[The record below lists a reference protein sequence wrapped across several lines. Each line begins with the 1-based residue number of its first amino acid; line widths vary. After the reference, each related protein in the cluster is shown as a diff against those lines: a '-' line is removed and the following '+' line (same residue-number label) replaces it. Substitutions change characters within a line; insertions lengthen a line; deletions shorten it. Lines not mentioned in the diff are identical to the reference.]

1 MREIKVNELKEGMTT
16 AVDVFSP
23 KGQLILKRHQ
33 TVSAFDI
40 AKFGFYNI
48 ASVYVEGSSAQEK
61 EEWNKKYAII
71 KEKYRDSIDNL
82 HEYMNDILYR
92 NIIPDKNTLIRDS
105 VEIFDR
111 FETSYELFD
120 ALQVLKQTDVST
132 MAHSMNVSIIARLIG
147 VWAGL
152 DTEKLDEIS
161 MAGLLHDIGKFKIP
175 DEILLKPGKLTKE

>member
-33 TVSAFDI
+33 AVSAFDI

-82 HEYMNDILYR
+82 QPYL
-92 NIIPDKNTLIRDS
+92 P
-105 VEIFDR
+105 F
-111 FETSYELFD
+111 LFS
-120 ALQVLKQTDVST
+120 QTVLLF
-132 MAHSMNVSIIARLIG
+132 H
-147 VWAGL
+147 
-152 DTEKLDEIS
+152 
-161 MAGLLHDIGKFKIP
+161 HP
-175 DEILLKPGKLTKE
+175 

>member
-33 TVSAFDI
+33 AVSAFDI

-82 HEYMNDILYR
+82 HEYIFHALLIFPKQIGSKNPNGTNIHILSIRFLHSCALKLYQASLYEENGLKLAR
-92 NIIPDKNTLIRDS
+92 YSNPPKPIPPLS
-105 VEIFDR
+105 
-111 FETSYELFD
+111 
-120 ALQVLKQTDVST
+120 
-132 MAHSMNVSIIARLIG
+132 NV
-147 VWAGL
+147 
-152 DTEKLDEIS
+152 T
-161 MAGLLHDIGKFKIP
+161 
-175 DEILLKPGKLTKE
+175 

>member
-33 TVSAFDI
+33 AVSAFDI

-71 KEKYRDSIDNL
+71 KEKYHFSSLSSQIVRTFLASKSL
-82 HEYMNDILYR
+82 MVLCCV
-92 NIIPDKNTLIRDS
+92 IIYC
-105 VEIFDR
+105 FC
-111 FETSYELFD
+111 F
-120 ALQVLKQTDVST
+120 
-132 MAHSMNVSIIARLIG
+132 
-147 VWAGL
+147 
-152 DTEKLDEIS
+152 
-161 MAGLLHDIGKFKIP
+161 
-175 DEILLKPGKLTKE
+175 